1 MSCEDPET
9 LYLICK
15 LIENLMTARYTLEKC
30 IINELANDWSC
41 RTIDKADMTIGWT
54 GLTVEWADMTI
65 GWTGLTVEWS

>member
-1 MSCEDPET
+1 
-9 LYLICK
+9 
-15 LIENLMTARYTLEKC
+15 MTARYTLEKC